1 MNKYE
6 KSTLIA
12 TPFVI
17 LLGYFLGIVGS
28 SSENQIFGID
38 LYLFIVLITYLIQ
51 YIVFIPSYIFQTE
64 KYFDITASLTYIF
77 ITIFASFSS
86 IFQSIKSLTIAVMVL
101 IWASR
106 LGAFL
111 FKRVHVVGKDVRFDE
126 AKKSFIRFF
135 GFWNLQA
142 LWITFTSIAALV
154 VITSNT
160 DQNVDIYYFIGVV
173 IWSIGFYFEVVS
185 DSQKMKFK
193 MDESNNGKFISSG
206 LWSISRH
213 PNYFG
218 EIMIWLGV
226 AIIAF
231 PVLSGF
237 QYFALS
243 SPVFVY
249 LLLTRASGI
258 PILEKNADKKW
269 GGQEAYEEYKKNTP
283 VLIPKLFS

>member
-17 LLGYFLGIVGS
+17 LIGYFLGVAGS
-28 SSENQIFGID
+28 TPENQIADIN
-38 LYLFIVLITYLIQ
+38 LYLIIVLITYLIQ
-51 YIVFIPSYIFQTE
+51 YIVFIPSFIFQTE

-77 ITIFASFSS
+77 IIIFASFYSELN
-86 IFQSIKSLTIAVMVL
+86 SIKSLTLVVMVL

-106 LGAFL
+106 LGIFL
-111 FKRVHVVGKDVRFDE
+111 FKRVHIVGKDVRFDE

-135 GFWNLQA
+135 GYWNLQA

-160 DQNVDIYYFIGVV
+160 DQTIDIYYVV
-173 IWSIGFYFEVVS
+173 GLLIWSIGFYFEVTA

-193 MDESNNGKFISSG
+193 LNENNTGKFISTG
-206 LWSISRH
+206 LWSKSRH

-226 AIIAF
+226 AVIAF
-231 PVLSGF
+231 PVLSGL

-258 PILEKNADKKW
+258 PILEKNADRKW
-269 GGQEAYEEYKKNTP
+269 GGQKDYEDYKTNTP
-283 VLIPKLFS
+283 ILFPKLFK

>member
-6 KSTLIA
+6 KSTLIV

-17 LLGYFLGIVGS
+17 FIGYLLGLAGS
-28 SSENQIFGID
+28 NSNNQIASID
-38 LYLFIVLITYLIQ
+38 QYLFIVLITYLIQ
-51 YIVFIPSYIFQTE
+51 YIVFIPSYILQTE
-64 KYFDITASLTYIF
+64 KYFDITAALTYIF
-77 ITIFASFSS
+77 ITIFASFTSV
-86 IFQSIKSLTIAVMVL
+86 FQSVKSITVAVMVL

-111 FKRVHVVGKDVRFDE
+111 FKRVHVVGKDKRFDE

-135 GFWNLQA
+135 GYWNLQA

-160 DQNVDIYYFIGVV
+160 DQSIDIFYLIGVFV
-173 IWSIGFYFEVVS
+173 WLIGFYFEVVS

-193 MDESNNGKFISSG
+193 MNESNNGKFITSG
-206 LWSISRH
+206 LWSKSRH

-218 EIMIWLGV
+218 EILIWSGV
-226 AIIAF
+226 AIISF
-231 PVLSGF
+231 PVLSGI

-269 GGQEAYEEYKKNTP
+269 GGQEEYEEYKKNTP
-283 VLIPKLFS
+283 VLIPKIFN

>member
-1 MNKYE
+1 
-6 KSTLIA
+6 
-12 TPFVI
+12 
-17 LLGYFLGIVGS
+17 
-28 SSENQIFGID
+28 
-38 LYLFIVLITYLIQ
+38 
-51 YIVFIPSYIFQTE
+51 
-64 KYFDITASLTYIF
+64 
-77 ITIFASFSS
+77 
-86 IFQSIKSLTIAVMVL
+86 
-101 IWASR
+101 
-106 LGAFL
+106 
-111 FKRVHVVGKDVRFDE
+111 
-126 AKKSFIRFF
+126 
-135 GFWNLQA
+135 

-206 LWSISRH
+206 LWSLSRH

-231 PVLSGF
+231 PVLSGY

-243 SPVFVY
+243 SPIFVY

-258 PILEKNADKKW
+258 PILEKNAEKKW
-269 GGQEAYEEYKKNTP
+269 GGQEAYEEYKRNTP

>member
-6 KSTLIA
+6 KSTLVV

-17 LLGYFLGIVGS
+17 LLGYLLGVAGS
-28 SSENQIFGID
+28 GSDNKIAGID
-38 LYLFIVLITYLIQ
+38 LYLFIVLLTYVIQ
-51 YIVFIPSYIFQTE
+51 YIVFIPSFIFQTE

-77 ITIFASFSS
+77 ITIIASFSS
-86 IFQSIKSLTIAVMVL
+86 VFNSIKSLTLAVMVL
-101 IWASR
+101 VWASR

-160 DQNVDIYYFIGVV
+160 DQSVDAFYIVGVA
-173 IWSIGFYFEVVS
+173 IWLIGFYFEATA

-193 MDESNNGKFISSG
+193 MNQSNTGKFISTG
-206 LWSISRH
+206 LWSKSRH

-231 PVLSGF
+231 PVLSGL
-237 QYFALS
+237 QYFALT

-269 GGQEAYEEYKKNTP
+269 GGQEDYEKYKSSTP
-283 VLIPKLFS
+283 ILFPKFFK